1 MKKLMSA
8 LAILLAMMCASPGA
22 MAQPSCKD
30 GMGILFFQQARPID
44 VSRCLKAGADV
55 NARVE
60 GSAPLHWAVLFA
72 KSTSVV
78 RVLLKA
84 GADVNA
90 RGNVS
95 HIVGDDEG
103 LSPLHLGFSCGRG
116 REYTEEIVKVLL
128 AAGADVNARSK
139 KERTPLHLAAECSD
153 TTPEVLNALLKA
165 GADVNARDWAKST
178 PLHLALTR
186 ISRREIAPILLEA
199 GADGNARDDW
209 GKTPFEIIRRLI
221 NDLGW
226 EWPKKYLEQSERK

>member
-44 VSRCLKAGADV
+44 VSRC
-55 NARVE
+55 
-60 GSAPLHWAVLFA
+60 
-72 KSTSVV
+72 
-78 RVLLKA
+78 
-84 GADVNA
+84 
-90 RGNVS
+90 
-95 HIVGDDEG
+95 
-103 LSPLHLGFSCGRG
+103 
-116 REYTEEIVKVLL
+116 
-128 AAGADVNARSK
+128 
-139 KERTPLHLAAECSD
+139 
-153 TTPEVLNALLKA
+153 LKA